1 MKTIHAKI
9 ANGGF
14 ACGKAFVLSKR
25 AKTEKTLT
33 SDPDGALRELD
44 GAIETVRADYERLL
58 SEAAAAGNT
67 VAEGILQAQLAILQ
81 DPVLYEKI
89 TALVR
94 NSNFCGA
101 YAAECAGE
109 EMASVLEASD
119 SDYLRARSSDVR
131 LIAGKLSDA
140 LSGNTAATVPEEPSV
155 IVAEEAAPEQLIRI
169 GREKILALITE
180 NGSPLSHVSILAGTY
195 GIPYLFGTEELPENG
210 TEIAVDGEQGLVI
223 LNPDGQTKKDVGNKI
238 REYQEQSSAE
248 PGDESYPIRL
258 YANIASPKDLDDVIN
273 NGAEGIGLFRTEFLY
288 MNRKELPTE
297 EEQFQ
302 VYRAVLEGMHGKEVI
317 IRTMDIGADKKT
329 ECLPLPAEE
338 NPALGRRAIRICL
351 DEPELFRTQLRAIL
365 RAACYGNAGIMYPMI
380 TSCEELEA
388 ISEQVRLSAQELE
401 QRQERYTMPKQ
412 GIMIETPAAAV
423 ISDLLAEHVDFFS
436 IGTNDLT
443 QYTLALDRQGEGL
456 DRYYN
461 PHHEAI
467 YRLIQMTAENAH
479 RHNTL
484 VSICG
489 ELGGNPKAIRR
500 LAECGVDELSM
511 SPGKLP
517 QARAVLRKMQEE
529 SRAAFEELTAPADGM
544 LIPMEQIPDEA
555 FASGVLGT
563 CIAVETESGEIFA
576 PCSGTVTMVSETKH
590 AFGIRSDAGSEILIH
605 IGINTVSLKGQGF
618 DCKLQKGQRIQ
629 QGELLMHADVGYI
642 RSKGLSPMVIMV
654 YGLK

>member
-1 MKTIHAKI
+1 MKIIHAKI

-14 ACGKAFVLSKR
+14 ACGKAFVLSRRTK
-25 AKTEKTLT
+25 AEKTLT
-33 SDPDGALRELD
+33 SDPDGVLREL
-44 GAIETVRADYERLL
+44 GRAIETVRTDYERLL

-89 TALVR
+89 TAFVR
-94 NSNFCGA
+94 DSGFNGA

-109 EMASVLEASD
+109 EMAAVLETSE
-119 SDYLRARSSDVR
+119 SEYLRARSSDVR
-131 LIAGKLSDA
+131 LITERLSDM
-140 LSGNTAATVPEEPSV
+140 LSGNAAAAVPTEPSV

-169 GREKILALITE
+169 GRENILALITE

-195 GIPYLFGTEELPENG
+195 GIPYLFGAEELPESG
-210 TEIAVDGEQGLVI
+210 AEIAVDGEQGLVI
-223 LNPDGQTKKDVGNKI
+223 LNPDGQTKENIENKI
-238 REYQEQSSAE
+238 REYQEQGKSSQE
-248 PGDESYPIRL
+248 DEVYPVRL
-258 YANIASPKDLDDVIN
+258 YANIASPKDLEDVIK
-273 NGAEGIGLFRTEFLY
+273 NGAEGIGLFRTEFLF

-297 EEQFQ
+297 EEQYQ
-302 VYRAVLEGMHGKEVI
+302 VYRKVLEGMHGREVI

-351 DEPELFRTQLRAIL
+351 EEPELFRTQLRAIL

-388 ISEQVRLSAQELE
+388 IEEQVRLSAQELK
-401 QRQERYTMPKQ
+401 QRQERYAMPKQ

-423 ISDLLAEHVDFFS
+423 ISDLLAEYVDFFS

-467 YRLIQMTAENAH
+467 YRLIGMTAENAH
-479 RHNTL
+479 RHSTT
-484 VSICG
+484 VGVCG

-500 LAECGVDELSM
+500 LVECGVDELSM

-517 QARAVLRKMQEE
+517 QARAALRKMQKENN
-529 SRAAFEELTAPADGM
+529 AAFDELTAPADGV

-555 FASGVLGT
+555 FSSGVLGT
-563 CIAVETESGEIFA
+563 CVAVETESGEIFA
-576 PCSGTVTMVSETKH
+576 PCNGTITMVSETKH
-590 AFGIRSDAGSEILIH
+590 AFGIRSDAGSELLIH
-605 IGINTVSLKGQGF
+605 IGINTVSLQGKGF
-618 DCKLQKGQRIQ
+618 DCKLRKGQRIQ
-629 QGELLMHADVGYI
+629 QGELLMRADVSYI
-642 RSKGLSPMVIMV
+642 RSMGLSPMVILA